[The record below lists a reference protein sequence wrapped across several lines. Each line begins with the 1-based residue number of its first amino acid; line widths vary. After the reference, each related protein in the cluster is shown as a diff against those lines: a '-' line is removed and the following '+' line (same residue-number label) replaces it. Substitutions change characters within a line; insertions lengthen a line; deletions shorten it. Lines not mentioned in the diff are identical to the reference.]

1 MPFGFSSIGIWS
13 FASLFA
19 LDLAFFSDLSLAL
32 VVEVQA
38 LRVGLV
44 LAPRELFPLAL
55 DFLLGHWVLAEN

>member
-13 FASLFA
+13 FVSLFA

-38 LRVGLV
+38 LRVGL
-44 LAPRELFPLAL
+44 APRELFPLAL